1 MVICAHY
8 YSPSSY
14 RLFFSHPPPT
24 PPQALCSGGS
34 VGSPPHLWCHSLWC
48 SWGSDTS
55 GWSLMGCA
63 RWERRE
69 GRGKIKE
76 RREREEREWDTSV
89 TGAAQCHAPPL
100 LASFPGR
107 GYFFCIPTS
116 GPGEHVQTLSLPS
129 NGELD
134 RARLSLCKAAAVY
147 CILLYQCTFLHPS
160 LPTAAIH
167 DQISSLTSQKV
178 FICLSTVLTWAR
190 SKPLDPV
197 CHTKTS
203 RTRPFLAVCF
213 ATCKQREE
221 EKGGE
226 IGPCCSSSRR
236 SQMSPLRRRTIG
248 DEGPTPTLASTSH

>member
-1 MVICAHY
+1 MKPHG
-8 YSPSSY
+8 
-14 RLFFSHPPPT
+14 
-24 PPQALCSGGS
+24 LCK
-34 VGSPPHLWCHSLWC
+34 V
-48 SWGSDTS
+48 
-55 GWSLMGCA
+55 
-63 RWERRE
+63 REERGKRQNKRE
-69 GRGKIKE
+69 GREG
-76 RREREEREWDTSV
+76 RERAGYFSHRCCTMSCTSLV
-89 TGAAQCHAPPL
+89 
-100 LASFPGR
+100 SFISR
-107 GYFFCIPTS
+107 QRLFFCIPTS
-116 GPGEHVQTLSLPS
+116 GPGEHVQTLPS